1 MQQFPTAILFRLRA
15 LKVTLHFLNKLA
27 KAYNTHKTN
36 QANETPEVNVAA
48 TYYTPSPGGQSQT
61 NNKPVCIIS
70 VTDDPTASFRVTP
83 ELPKMIR
90 LLPHSNR
97 SRWHQALEPELSFSI
112 SEKIP

>member
-61 NNKPVCIIS
+61 NNKPVCICRA
-70 VTDDPTASFRVTP
+70 V
-83 ELPKMIR
+83 
-90 LLPHSNR
+90 R
-97 SRWHQALEPELSFSI
+97 SSTVGAN
-112 SEKIP
+112 